1 MKHLKKRQRRCY
13 IQDEHEDNI
22 FKTLLKLEK
31 IYLFTFL
38 FKKKNKGSQKQ
49 EKKDETN
56 MPVDDLKIRWANNYG
71 KKKKNAIVGCQVASE
86 RKELDG
92 YSLRHLFSTEN
103 SVML

>member
-38 FKKKNKGSQKQ
+38 FKKKKQ
-49 EKKDETN
+49 GLSET
-56 MPVDDLKIRWANNYG
+56 G
-71 KKKKNAIVGCQVASE
+71 KE
-86 RKELDG
+86 R
-92 YSLRHLFSTEN
+92 
-103 SVML
+103 